1 MESDAT
7 HRQRRASFRNDKTW
21 LYERKKERWK
31 KKLGEKN
38 KKILDGRGKKKGTSN
53 LIRRMKRNNR
63 EGRSI
68 ETRSR
73 RYLGIFRCNYGLIR
87 FTTNLLNR
95 DRSRIHESYS
105 EQKRRTQRDKDKE
118 RRREGEKGWRMER
131 RREPVRM

>member
-1 MESDAT
+1 MLRIGSVEPAFEMIKHGYT
-7 HRQRRASFRNDKTW
+7 NEK
-21 LYERKKERWK
+21 RKGGK
-31 KKLGEKN
+31 KNSVKRTKKYWMGE
-38 KKILDGRGKKKGTSN
+38 GKKKGTSN

-63 EGRSI
+63 EGRPI